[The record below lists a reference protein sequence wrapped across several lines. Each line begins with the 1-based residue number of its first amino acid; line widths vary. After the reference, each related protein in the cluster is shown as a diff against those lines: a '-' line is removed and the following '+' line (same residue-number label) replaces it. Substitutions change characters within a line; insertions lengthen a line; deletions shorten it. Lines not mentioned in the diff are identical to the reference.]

1 MKPDI
6 RIETLD
12 PLAGPGS
19 RVLILGT
26 ASGALALQSGEYF
39 AHPRNQFWRLLF
51 AVFET
56 PPGVS
61 YPEKMKFLQ
70 ARGIALWEVLES
82 CERIGSSDS
91 AIKNEQP
98 NDLPGF
104 LSRHPQIR
112 HVFFDSKA
120 AQRFYLKYHP
130 PLAGDRIRPAALSQ
144 PGLRL
149 HGLRAEA
156 RAVESGQEG
165 GLPAPAAAKG
175 Q

>member
-1 MKPDI
+1 METNS

-12 PLAGPGS
+12 PLAGPDS

-26 ASGALALQSGEYF
+26 APGALALQSGEYF

-56 PPGVS
+56 DSAVT
-61 YPEKMKFLQ
+61 YQEKLEFLQ

-91 AIKNEQP
+91 AIRNEQP

-104 LSRHPQIR
+104 LSGHPRIR
-112 HVFFDSKA
+112 HVFFDSSA
-120 AQRFYLKYHP
+120 AHRFYFKYHP
-130 PLAGDRIRPAALSQ
+130 PLAGIEYGLLPSPSPAYASMTFEQKLEKWKAVKLAADSRPLLQA
-144 PGLRL
+144 
-149 HGLRAEA
+149 
-156 RAVESGQEG
+156 GQ
-165 GLPAPAAAKG
+165 
-175 Q
+175 